1 MLESEIEKKLRDE
14 IKKIGGK
21 AYKFVSPGSA
31 GVPDRIVILPGNKI
45 GFAELKRPG
54 EKPRPLQKM
63 QIKKLRDLGAFVMVV
78 DSEEKIKEFIEELA
92 NEIYRT

>member
-1 MLESEIEKKLRDE
+1 MH
-14 IKKIGGK
+14 
-21 AYKFVSPGSA
+21 
-31 GVPDRIVILPGNKI
+31 GVPDRLVILPGNKI

-63 QIKKLRDLGAFVMVV
+63 QIKKLRDLGAFAMVV